1 MANKIFLSITTPYGK
16 FLEQETDI
24 VTLKTTE
31 GYIGL
36 QANHIEF
43 MGAIVASELYV
54 NSSENNKKTYYVNQG
69 IVHSKGDRVDI
80 IVNNISDQPLK
91 EIEYKPNNTK
101 NFSFV
106 EELKIKLRVAYK

>member
-1 MANKIFLSITTPYGK
+1 MANLVFLTITTPYGK

-24 VTLKTTE
+24 ITLKTTE

-43 MGAIVASELYV
+43 MGAIVESKLFV
-54 NSSENNKKTYYVNQG
+54 NSLQNNQKTYYVNRG
-69 IVHSKGDRVDI
+69 IVHSKGNRVDI

-91 EIEYKPNNTK
+91 EIEFKPSDST

-106 EELKIKLRVAYK
+106 EELKIKLSVKS